1 MNEKYMKRK
10 INLIY
15 NDCKNSG
22 ICIYS
27 EDSIFVILTLV
38 RMCLILLM
46 PVFVLQKMSIFCQK
60 QYLYSKQ

>member
-15 NDCKNSG
+15 NDCENSD

-38 RMCLILLM
+38 RMGLILLM
-46 PVFVLQKMSIFCQK
+46 SVFVLQKMSIFCQK